1 MLSRIAGILF
11 GVAVSLLLAVIV
23 SLPAEGPQCL
33 IWPKP
38 GPGLLGPAPML
49 KVEESNSGYMSK
61 STKALTALS
70 PQSQLEAHVWNGLC
84 TLLVDIDGCVI
95 IVSQKSRLPFNKYVC
110 GCGLRLIKSLLLQQC
125 MRCLDTTNCLQ
136 YGFRFSS

>member
-33 IWPKP
+33 IWPKS

-61 STKALTALS
+61 SIKALTALS
-70 PQSQLEAHVWNGLC
+70 PQSQLEAHVWNGF
-84 TLLVDIDGCVI
+84 TYFASG
-95 IVSQKSRLPFNKYVC
+95 YC
-110 GCGLRLIKSLLLQQC
+110 GMCHCRQPIEWPA
-125 MRCLDTTNCLQ
+125 
-136 YGFRFSS
+136 F